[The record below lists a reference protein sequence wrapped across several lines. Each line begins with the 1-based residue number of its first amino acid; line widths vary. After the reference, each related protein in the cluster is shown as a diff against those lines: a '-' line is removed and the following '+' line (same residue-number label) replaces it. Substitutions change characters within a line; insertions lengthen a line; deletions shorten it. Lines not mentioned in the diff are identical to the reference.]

1 MLEIFTALANAI
13 TYDFL
18 QIDRETH
25 MAEAVHFFVEDTTKI
40 FFLLTALMLIVGFL
54 RSWVSPEKV
63 RHWLEGKPKII
74 AYGLAVILGAV
85 TPFCSCSSI
94 PLFIAFLS
102 SGIPLG
108 VTMAFLI
115 TSPMVNEVAAV
126 LFGEAIGWDFTLA
139 YVAVGMITGMVGGVL
154 IDALKLEKWVE
165 PFVFQAKMAEGDLDE
180 PKLNMKKRLSHAWD
194 ETADI
199 LGRVWLY
206 VLIGVGV
213 GAGIHGFVPQ
223 EWFIEHAG
231 ANNLFAVP
239 LAVIM
244 AVPLYSNVTGVVPVA
259 EVLIAKGLPV
269 GTTLAFIMS
278 TVAISLPEMVILR
291 KVLKLPMIAFF
302 IAYLALAF
310 IIVGYGFNWYYQ

>member
-1 MLEIFTALANAI
+1 MLEVFTKLA
-13 TYDFL
+13 DFAAYNVL
-18 QIDRETH
+18 ELDPDTH
-25 MAEAVHFFVEDTTKI
+25 LAEAVHFFVEDTTKI
-40 FFLLTALMLIVGFL
+40 FFLLTVLMLIVGVL

-63 RHWLEGKPKII
+63 RNWLDGKPRII
-74 AYGLAVILGAV
+74 AYLLAVMLGAI

-115 TSPMVNEVAAV
+115 TSPMVNEVAAI
-126 LFGEAIGWDFTLA
+126 LFGEAIGWSFTFA
-139 YVAVGMITGMVGGVL
+139 YVGTGMITGMIGGML

-165 PFVFQAKMAEGDLDE
+165 PFVFQVTAPAENLDE
-180 PKLNMKKRLSHAWD
+180 PTLTIKKRFHHAWD

-199 LGRVWLY
+199 LKRVWVY
-206 VLIGVGV
+206 VLLGVGV

-223 EWFIEHAG
+223 EWFISYAG
-231 ANNLFAVP
+231 ADNLFAVP
-239 LAVIM
+239 IAVVM
-244 AVPLYSNVTGVVPVA
+244 AVPLYSNITGVIPVA

-278 TVAISLPEMVILR
+278 TVAISLPELVILR
-291 KVLKLPMIAFF
+291 KVLKLKMLVFF
-302 IAYLALAF
+302 AAYLALTF
-310 IIVGYGFNWYYQ
+310 IVVGYGFNWLF

>member
-1 MLEIFTALANAI
+1 MLEIFTTLASTI
-13 TYDFL
+13 TYDL
-18 QIDRETH
+18 LHIDRETH
-25 MAEAVHFFVEDTTKI
+25 LAEAVHFFIEDTTKI
-40 FFLLTALMLIVGFL
+40 FFLLTTLMLIVGFL
-54 RSWVSPEKV
+54 RSWISPEKV
-63 RHWLEGKPKII
+63 RHWLDGKPKII

-115 TSPMVNEVAAV
+115 TSPMVNEVAAI

-139 YVAVGMITGMVGGVL
+139 YVAVGMITGMVGGAL

-180 PKLNMKKRLSHAWD
+180 PKLTVKKRFSHAWD

-199 LGRVWLY
+199 LKRVWLY

-231 ANNLFAVP
+231 VDNLFAVP
-239 LAVIM
+239 MAVIM

-278 TVAISLPEMVILR
+278 TVAISLPELVILR
-291 KVLKLPMIAFF
+291 KVLKLPILVFF
-302 IAYLALAF
+302 VAYLALAF